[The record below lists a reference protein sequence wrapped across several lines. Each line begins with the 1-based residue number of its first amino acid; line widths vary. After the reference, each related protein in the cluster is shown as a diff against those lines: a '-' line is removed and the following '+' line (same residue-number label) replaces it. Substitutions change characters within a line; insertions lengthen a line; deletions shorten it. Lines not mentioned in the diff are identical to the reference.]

1 MKPLSD
7 NERVLELAGPE
18 NVKAA
23 MTEGRADRA
32 APTLNARMETWVEAC
47 KAHLL
52 SDPNETSAELL
63 QQACALFFDALVA
76 DQAASLSALQ
86 RELEDAFNELRLALL
101 RAEKAKAEVSALR
114 DQLAQAKSDVLAV
127 AKEIRDEARDCRRSA
142 GIPCQSEYSWHAAT
156 YEGWAARLEA
166 ATYQHGGAASVV
178 GGLSANHQ
186 AVALTDT
193 LRQQVRQLA
202 DEMEAAAPLLNE
214 WADRFRELAQ

>member
-1 MKPLSD
+1 MGYITD
-7 NERVLELAGPE
+7 AVF
-18 NVKAA
+18 
-23 MTEGRADRA
+23 
-32 APTLNARMETWVEAC
+32 
-47 KAHLL
+47 
-52 SDPNETSAELL
+52 
-63 QQACALFFDALVA
+63 LFDIRKLFA
-76 DQAASLSALQ
+76 DQAASLSAL
-86 RELEDAFNELRLALL
+86 RARIDFLEKPAGVIDQWRTE
-101 RAEKAKAEVSALR
+101 AETNRQAWLKAEAEVSALR
-114 DQLAQAKSDVLAV
+114 DQLAQAISDVLAV

>member
-1 MKPLSD
+1 MSKRDALG
-7 NERVLELAGPE
+7 RCGICGAYPE
-18 NVKAA
+18 ECNHG

-32 APTLNARMETWVEAC
+32 APDLPKRTAKELARDLRTRAGYLSGEKWEIPATGAMMREA
-47 KAHLL
+47 ADLL
-52 SDPNETSAELL
+52 
-63 QQACALFFDALVA
+63 A
-76 DQAASLSALQ
+76 DQAASLSAL
-86 RELEDAFNELRLALL
+86 
-101 RAEKAKAEVSALR
+101 R
-114 DQLAQAKSDVLAV
+114 DQLAQAISDVLAV

-142 GIPCQSEYSWHAAT
+142 GIPCQSEYSWHAAI